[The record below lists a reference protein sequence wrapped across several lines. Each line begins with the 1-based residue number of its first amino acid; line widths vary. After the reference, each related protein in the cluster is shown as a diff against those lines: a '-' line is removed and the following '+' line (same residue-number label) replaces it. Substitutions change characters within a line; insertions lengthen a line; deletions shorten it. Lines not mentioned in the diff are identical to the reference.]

1 MVFKVV
7 SCPPGEKGDTATGGT
22 KPAEIETGAKVAVP
36 LFIKE
41 GDKIRVNTDTGEY
54 VERSND

>member
-1 MVFKVV
+1 TLENNLTL
-7 SCPPGEKGDTATGGT
+7 ST
-22 KPAEIETGAKVAVP
+22 P

-41 GDKIRVNTDTGEY
+41 GDYIVVNTEKGEY